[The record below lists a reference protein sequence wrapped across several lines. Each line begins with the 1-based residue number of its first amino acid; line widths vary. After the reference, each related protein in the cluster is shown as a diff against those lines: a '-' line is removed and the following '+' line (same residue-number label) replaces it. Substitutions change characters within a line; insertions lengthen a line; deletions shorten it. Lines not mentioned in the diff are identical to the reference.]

1 MSVQI
6 DKDETARLLIVR
18 ASGKLTKEDYARFV
32 PAVESF
38 IREVGKLRLLFEMH
52 GFHGWTAGALWE
64 DVKFDLHHFADIER
78 LALVGD
84 TKWQEGMAVFCKP
97 FTKANVEY
105 FPSSRRAEA
114 LAWLREGIE

>member
-1 MSVQI
+1 MTVQV
-6 DKDETARLLIVR
+6 DKDEAVRLLIVR
-18 ASGKLTKEDYARFV
+18 ASGKLTKEDYAHFV
-32 PAVESF
+32 PTVESF
-38 IREVGKLRLLFEMH
+38 IRDVGKLRLLFEMRD
-52 GFHGWTAGALWE
+52 FHGWTAGAVWE
-64 DVKFDLHHFADIER
+64 DVKFDLQHFADIER

-97 FTKANVEY
+97 FSKAKVEY